1 VFFDCQIGGG
11 GGTHYLGAYVLKN
24 RLKERKG
31 EDDQYRDPTGS

>member
-11 GGTHYLGAYVLKN
+11 GIQYSGAYVLKN

-31 EDDQYRDPTGS
+31 KDDQYQDPTGS